1 VLHSIYEL
9 RRNENRPDEKE
20 ITKIEHAL
28 SMIHFLSKD
37 FEKMDRFAK
46 ILMDKTELDKD
57 ITDQLKT
64 MTDFLARD
72 K

>member
-1 VLHSIYEL
+1 
-9 RRNENRPDEKE
+9 
-20 ITKIEHAL
+20 
-28 SMIHFLSKD
+28 MIHFLSKD

-64 MTDFLARD
+64 MIDFLARD